1 MKTNQNLFRI
11 LIVED
16 EILIARAIEQLAN
29 WHFVCETHIALSVNE
44 ARIKANRILPHLI
57 LCDVNLKDDITGI
70 DFIRTLQDV
79 LNFETIFI
87 TANSSK
93 VIIEEALLSTP
104 SNFIIKPFNDTQL
117 VAALKI
123 AQNKLAAMPQAGTLK
138 LQIKD
143 VLTKAECKVL
153 QLISDNKT
161 TSEIAD
167 ALFIS
172 PNTVKNHRH
181 NISRKLDLS
190 TDNNALIKWA
200 IENKPLLVSG

>member
-87 TANSSK
+87 TANASK

-138 LQIKD
+138 MQIKD
-143 VLTKAECKVL
+143 VLTKAECRVL

-161 TSEIAD
+161 TAEIAD

-200 IENKPLLVSG
+200 IENKPLLVGA

>member
-87 TANSSK
+87 TANASK

-138 LQIKD
+138 MQIKD
-143 VLTKAECKVL
+143 VLTKAECRVL

-161 TSEIAD
+161 TAEIAD

-200 IENKPLLVSG
+200 IENKPLLVGG

>member
-138 LQIKD
+138 MQIKD
-143 VLTKAECKVL
+143 VLTKAECRVL

-161 TSEIAD
+161 TSEIAE